1 MSDTSKPGW
10 ATRTAFAAVA
20 LTGPYGF
27 LEETTTRTTIAA
39 AVLIGVAAFH
49 LIAAFKLLR
58 QAAKART
65 AAVAPAVDVGSTV
78 TVSAATPLVSERAA
92 AQTREEALAEID
104 RGDWASAKAG
114 LRWFIENATGEQDWP
129 ILTEGLRFPTN
140 LAPREIA
147 AEALI
152 KRYGTEGVYECL
164 RYLDSD
170 DLESN
175 AYWHI
180 QSVFEE
186 LYLVEDI
193 PNRIQLH
200 TAHSQRRVRD
210 RRRHPH
216 PRTGR
221 ATALHGTPI
230 LLRPDLH
237 RTQEAH
243 GRRRSL
249 LRDRSATES
258 CLRERSRR
266 V

>member
-10 ATRTAFAAVA
+10 ITRTAFAAVA
-20 LTGPYGF
+20 LSGAYGF

-49 LIAAFKLLR
+49 LVAAFKLLR
-58 QAAKART
+58 QAAPTRT
-65 AAVAPAVDVGSTV
+65 ATVAPVVDVGSTV
-78 TVSAATPLVSERAA
+78 VVAAPTPLVSERAT
-92 AQTREEALAEID
+92 AQTREEAVAEIG

-129 ILTEGLRFPTN
+129 ILTEGLRFPSN

-152 KRYGTEGVYECL
+152 KRYGTEGLYECL

-170 DLESN
+170 LEGN

-186 LYLVEDI
+186 LYLVEGI
-193 PNRIQLH
+193 PIRTMLLEIS
-200 TAHSQRRVRD
+200 TAAKYNDQKAHAD
-210 RRRHPH
+210 E
-216 PRTGR
+216 
-221 ATALHGTPI
+221 
-230 LLRPDLH
+230 LLGMHNLSADGQGVLKKP
-237 RTQEAH
+237 TQ
-243 GRRRSL
+243 
-249 LRDRSATES
+249 
-258 CLRERSRR
+258 
-266 V
+266 